1 MCTPGALDVSPQIG
15 FADAHVTLGQKK
27 GYDFHQEIDHDFAY
41 LSIRRS
47 DDRAADFLRRF
58 FVWESAG
65 LAKDA
70 PAFFDLASLVLI

>member
-1 MCTPGALDVSPQIG
+1 MAKAFLGLVGHDHHHDHRRDGQENKNDVPLEHCDVSPQIG

-47 DDRAADFLRRF
+47 D
-58 FVWESAG
+58 
-65 LAKDA
+65 
-70 PAFFDLASLVLI
+70 